1 MPKQWR
7 RRRPGSGDRNA
18 SSGSGNTSSGSKTSN
33 NSSRR
38 STGFIQ
44 DFKQRQKEERQ
55 QEIGQQQ
62 EIDRFEDTG
71 VGTAKTHQMP
81 GLVLVK
87 T

>member
-18 SSGSGNTSSGSKTSN
+18 SSGSGNTSSGSKTS